1 MLGRTRFPKQLIMKV
16 FKIAILCGLG
26 VSLISFTGKFI
37 GQAVL
42 ASKESRVAVVLE
54 QIGAPQGLHFIKE
67 LDSTKVR
74 MGMELVLK
82 GRTVSPSGKLTKRQS
97 RYFVCTDCHNVV
109 QEDPNLMN
117 PNPEARL
124 KYAGI
129 NGIPFLQ
136 GTTLYGVVNR
146 KHWYNDD
153 YLIKYGQLV
162 APTRDTLVNAVQLCA
177 TTCSQGRSFTNW
189 ELDAVMHYLNSIG
202 LKMGDLNLTNKEEQ
216 FVINAIGTE
225 ESNEVAVLLESKYFQ
240 ESHATF
246 LDPISPVDRKLGA
259 DGNVQSGELIYKMS
273 CLHCHKDGGV
283 TNFKLSNAKLDF
295 QFLRNHLLDNGNKS
309 VYHITRKGTYM
320 KNGYRPYMPNYTKE
334 RLSHQQLEDLIAFIN
349 LQSSK

>member
-1 MLGRTRFPKQLIMKV
+1 MKV
-16 FKIAILCGLG
+16 FKLAILCGLG
-26 VSLISFTGKFI
+26 VCLFSFT
-37 GQAVL
+37 
-42 ASKESRVAVVLE
+42 SKLIEQINEYENDDRVTVVLE
-54 QIGAPQGLHFIKE
+54 QLGAPQGLHFIKE
-67 LDSTKVR
+67 LDSVKVR
-74 MGMELVLK
+74 MGKELVLN

-109 QEDPNLMN
+109 QEDPNLMK

-124 KYAGI
+124 KYAEI

-136 GTTLYGVVNR
+136 GTTLYGAVNR

-162 APTRDTLVNAVQLCA
+162 APARDTLVNAVQLCA

-202 LKMGDLNLTNKEEQ
+202 LKMGDLNLTNKEKQ
-216 FVINAIGTE
+216 MVINGAGTD
-225 ESNEVAVLLESKYFQ
+225 ESKDFARLIESKYFQ

-246 LDPISPVDRKLGA
+246 LDPISSIERELGSNG
-259 DGNVQSGELIYKMS
+259 DVQSGAMIYKNS

-295 QFLRNHLLDNGNKS
+295 QFLRKHLLVDGNKS
-309 VYHITRKGTYM
+309 VYHISRKGTYM

-334 RLSHQQLEDLIAFIN
+334 RLSHQQLEDLVAFIN